1 MALTPQNEDAFFRE
15 VDDELRREQLG
26 TFWLRWGRLIAISV
40 VVGLAAFGGFLWWQ
54 HQAREKAGLA
64 SEQFT
69 QALVEVGQ
77 GPQQQAPAKA
87 KLDALA
93 ADGNDAYRAVARLTL
108 AAVALEKGDTKAAAE
123 GYREIAADGKVAQPF
138 RDLALIR
145 QTAVEFDMLPPQQVV
160 DRLKPLAEAGKPW
173 FGSAAELVALAY
185 IKQGKRDLAGPL
197 LAAIAK
203 DETVPLTIR
212 SRTRRLAT
220 AMGVDAGP
228 APVAGQ
234 QAAGQ
239 QAAAG
244 E

>member
-15 VDDELRREQLG
+15 VDDELRREQIG
-26 TFWLRWGRLIAISV
+26 SFWRSWGRLVAGGV
-40 VVGLAAFGGFLWWQ
+40 VIGLAIFAGFLWWQ
-54 HQAREKAGLA
+54 HETRQKAGLA

-93 ADGNDAYRAVARLTL
+93 ADGNDAYRAVSRLTL
-108 AAVALEKGDTKAAAE
+108 AAVALDKGDAKAATQ
-123 GYREIAADGKVAQPF
+123 GYAAIAADDKVAQPF

-145 QTAVEFDMLPPQQVV
+145 QTAIEFDTLPPQQVV

-185 IKQGKRDLAGPL
+185 VKQNKRDLAGPL

-203 DETVPLTIR
+203 DDSVPLTIR

-228 APVAGQ
+228 APAP
-234 QAAGQ
+234 AGQ